1 MIEFELPGERTGG
14 LHLPSSHQLIVEG
27 TNIDEY
33 LSDAD
38 CRVETTNITGRQ
50 LNSYDIQTSTPAGYD
65 GLMVLSKRLASKTIS
80 VTVEIDAVDT
90 SILKEKVS
98 ALNGLLRS
106 ARYIQFSDE
115 LGFTYYVTYE
125 GGSTPDDEAAK
136 QSFVLDFLWHDP
148 LKYKDEYT
156 IDYTNAQTLN
166 IDSTE
171 PVQPYIEIKF
181 DTGIKEWSLRNTTT
195 DMNINYSHENVSSV
209 YRLYLEDQALT
220 KNVTE
225 TDAMDGLNIESDMEE
240 FTVKTGDQLVV
251 TPTPASITIKYR
263 GVSL

>member
-27 TNIDEY
+27 VNIDET
-33 LSDAD
+33 LTDIN
-38 CRVETTNITGRQ
+38 CTVETLNIAGRQ

-65 GLMVLSKRLASKTIS
+65 GVMVLSKRMASKTIS
-80 VTVEIDAVDT
+80 VTVEIDAVVPEVA
-90 SILKEKVS
+90 KEKIS
-98 ALNGLLRS
+98 SLNALLRS
-106 ARYIQFSDE
+106 ARHIQFSDE
-115 LGFTYYVTYE
+115 SDLKYYVTYE
-125 GGSTPDDEAAK
+125 GGSTPDDEATK

-148 LKYKDEYT
+148 LKYRDECT
-156 IDYTNAQTLN
+156 IDYTNAEALT

-181 DTGIKEWSLRNTTT
+181 DTGVKEWSLRNTTT

-209 YRLYLEDQALT
+209 YRLYLEDQTLT

-225 TDAMDGLNIESDMEE
+225 TDAMDGLNIESDMED
-240 FTVKTGDQLVV
+240 FTVKDGDQLVV
-251 TPTPASITIKYR
+251 TPTPAIITIKYR

>member
-14 LHLPSSHQLIVEG
+14 LHLPSPHQLIVEG
-27 TNIDEY
+27 TNIDET
-33 LSDAD
+33 LSDIN
-38 CRVETTNITGRQ
+38 CIVETTNVTGRQ

-65 GLMVLSKRLASKTIS
+65 GLMVLSKRMASKTIS

-90 SILKEKVS
+90 SVLKEKLS
-98 ALNGLLRS
+98 ALNGLLKHAKHIR
-106 ARYIQFSDE
+106 FSDE
-115 LGFTYYVTYE
+115 ANLTYYVVYE
-125 GGSTPDDEAAK
+125 GGSTPDDEAEK

-148 LKYKDEYT
+148 LKYRDEHT
-156 IDYTNAQTLN
+156 INYTNAQILS
-166 IDSTE
+166 IESSE

-181 DTGIKEWSLRNTTT
+181 STGIKEWSLRNTTT
-195 DMNINYSHENVSSV
+195 DLNINYSHENISSI
-209 YRLYLEDQALT
+209 YRLYFEEQTLT

-225 TDAMDGLNIESDMEE
+225 VEAMDGLNIESDMED
-240 FTVKTGDQLVV
+240 FSIKDGDQLVV

>member
-27 TNIDEY
+27 TNIDET
-33 LSDAD
+33 LSDIN
-38 CRVETTNITGRQ
+38 CIVETTNVTGRQ
-50 LNSYDIQTSTPAGYD
+50 LNSYDVQTSTPAGYD
-65 GLMVLSKRLASKTIS
+65 GVIMLSKRMASKTIS

-90 SILKEKVS
+90 SVLKEKVS
-98 ALNGLLRS
+98 ALNALLRS

-115 LGFTYYVTYE
+115 VGLTYYVTYK
-125 GGSTPDDEAAK
+125 GGSTPDDEATK
-136 QSFVLDFLWHDP
+136 QSFVLDFLWYDP
-148 LKYKDEYT
+148 LKYRDGHT
-156 IDYTNAQTLN
+156 IDYTNAKILEL
-166 IDSTE
+166 STAE

-181 DTGIKEWSLRNTTT
+181 STGIKEWSLRNTTT
-195 DMNINYSHENVSSV
+195 DLNINYSHENISSI
-209 YRLYLEDQALT
+209 YRLYFEEQTLT

-225 TDAMDGLNIESDMEE
+225 VEAMDGLNIESDMED
-240 FTVKTGDQLVV
+240 FSIKDGDQLVV

>member
-14 LHLPSSHQLIVEG
+14 LNLPSPHQLIIEG
-27 TNIDEY
+27 VNADETFT
-33 LSDAD
+33 DIN
-38 CRVETTNITGRQ
+38 CTVETINITGRQ

-65 GLMVLSKRLASKTIS
+65 GVMVLSKRMASKTIS
-80 VTVEIDAVDT
+80 VTVEIDAVVPEVV
-90 SILKEKVS
+90 KEKLS
-98 ALNGLLRS
+98 SLNVLLRS

-115 LGFTYYVTYE
+115 PDLTYYVTYE
-125 GGSTPDDEAAK
+125 GGSTPDDEAEK

-148 LKYKDEYT
+148 LKYRDEHT
-156 IDYTNAQTLN
+156 INYTNAQTLTV
-166 IDSTE
+166 DSTE
-171 PVQPYIEIKF
+171 PIQPYIEIKF

-195 DMNINYSHENVSSV
+195 DMNINYSHENISSI
-209 YRLYLEDQALT
+209 YRLYFEEQTLT

-225 TDAMDGLNIESDMEE
+225 VEAMDGLNIESDMED